1 MKSVC
6 MHPFMNK
13 DNGMSRPG
21 RANASSIRIRRLS
34 FYQDAP
40 NENPTASSCVGS
52 TTVKF
57 FCHELYVHSMAAV
70 PCRHQ
75 GQGRGPAKHAESL
88 ESAAV
93 KSDFSVAAV
102 VVPGGRSASASASV

>member
-6 MHPFMNK
+6 MHPYIYK
-13 DNGMSRPG
+13 DNGKSRPW
-21 RANASSIRIRRLS
+21 ATASSTAPY
-34 FYQDAP
+34 YQALAP

>member
-1 MKSVC
+1 
-6 MHPFMNK
+6 MHANK
-13 DNGMSRPG
+13 KDHSCDVIVYDG
-21 RANASSIRIRRLS
+21 ARRLPH
-34 FYQDAP
+34 AP
-40 NENPTASSCVGS
+40 NEPTASTCVGY

-75 GQGRGPAKHAESL
+75 GQGRGPKHAESL

-102 VVPGGRSASASASV
+102 VAPGGGSASASASV

>member
-13 DNGMSRPG
+13 DNGKSKPG
-21 RANASSIRIRRLS
+21 RANASSTGTERLS
-34 FYQDAP
+34 FYQAP

-75 GQGRGPAKHAESL
+75 DQGRGPAKHAESL

-102 VVPGGRSASASASV
+102 VAPGGRSASASASV

>member
-1 MKSVC
+1 M
-6 MHPFMNK
+6 
-13 DNGMSRPG
+13 
-21 RANASSIRIRRLS
+21 
-34 FYQDAP
+34 
-40 NENPTASSCVGS
+40 GS

-70 PCRHQ
+70 P

-102 VVPGGRSASASASV
+102 VAPGGRSASASASV

>member
-1 MKSVC
+1 
-6 MHPFMNK
+6 MHPFMNQ
-13 DNGMSRPG
+13 DNGKSRPG
-21 RANASSIRIRRLS
+21 RPHRLRRLS
-34 FYQDAP
+34 FYQAAP

-70 PCRHQ
+70 PCRHE
-75 GQGRGPAKHAESL
+75 GQGREPAKHAESL

-102 VVPGGRSASASASV
+102 VAPGGRSASASASV